1 MGYLTHIVLA
11 LVAQA
16 LVEGGL
22 STHEVMPLAVLSL
35 VFVPHVLSF
44 LAHRLFI
51 AGRFKPGELAY
62 RLLSASAP
70 LLYLIAL
77 SVFGWQA
84 TVAEWTGRSSSFLSW
99 PDWSVVLVFLPFV
112 VFELAAIDARA
123 RVTVSARER
132 TRWRTFQWR
141 MFASGLAPLALY
153 LAVAL
158 LVGLSEPLRVR
169 IETVGVW
176 SALFVLVMLGVLG
189 WTLPFLLKN
198 TWEME
203 PVPEGPQRDVLLSV
217 AEMARFGE
225 PKLFVWKTGYT
236 TANAAI
242 VGVTKKS
249 RVVLF
254 SDSLLAQMGPS
265 ELAAV
270 FAHEMGHAFRRHV
283 PIFVVFVLG
292 FVMLGDLL
300 AQHYFSEQPVWAG
313 VTIIGVMTAW
323 FFSFGFLSRRFELEA
338 DLFSQDLLGEVRSL
352 ISALEKVG
360 GHFRDIAS
368 WRHFSTAERVN
379 FLERAQVDPNVG
391 RRLKRDLRRFTYLGI
406 ALFVATGVLQVT
418 RLWGSFA
425 EDEVRA
431 DLRLGHYERAQER
444 MQASDSIDPGLRAAV
459 ERAYE
464 AREDSSIPALAG
476 RALSALQVG
485 DVARAR
491 EWLQL
496 GALRGDMTLAVM
508 DEYLAEHGASNLPA
522 QFVQRLIALTESS
535 KRGAQ

>member
-1 MGYLTHIVLA
+1 MGYLSHIVLA

-22 STHEVMPLAVLSL
+22 TTHDVVPLGVLAL

-44 LAHRLFI
+44 AAHRLFL
-51 AGRFKPGELAY
+51 AGRFKPGELVY
-62 RLLSASAP
+62 RLLSFSAP
-70 LLYLIAL
+70 LLYLVAL
-77 SVFGWQA
+77 AVFGWQA
-84 TVAEWTGRSSSFLSW
+84 TVAAWTGRASTFLAW
-99 PDWSVVLVFLPFV
+99 PDWSIVLVFLPFV
-112 VFELAAIDARA
+112 VFELAAIDARS
-123 RVTVSARER
+123 RITVSARER
-132 TRWRTFQWR
+132 RRWRMFQTR

-153 LAVAL
+153 LLVAL
-158 LVGLSEPLRVR
+158 IVGLSEPLRVR
-169 IETVGVW
+169 IEMVGVW
-176 SALFVLVMLGVLG
+176 SALFVLTMLVVLG

-203 PVPEGPQRDVLLSV
+203 PVPDGPQRDLLLSV
-217 AEMARFGE
+217 AEMAHFGE
-225 PKLFVWKTGYT
+225 PKLFVWKTGHT

-300 AQHYFSEQPVWAG
+300 AQHYFSDQPVWAG
-313 VTIIGVMTAW
+313 VTILGVMVAW

-338 DLFSQDLLGEVRSL
+338 DLFSLDLLGEVRSL
-352 ISALEKVG
+352 MSALEKVG
-360 GHFRDIAS
+360 GTFRDIAS

-379 FLERAQVDPNVG
+379 FLERAQDDPNVG

-406 ALFVATGVLQVT
+406 ALFVVTGALQAT
-418 RLWGSFA
+418 RLWGTYT

-431 DLRLGHYERAQER
+431 DLRLGLFEKAQER
-444 MQASDSIDPGLRAAV
+444 VRVSDTVDPRLRAAV

-464 AREDSSIPALAG
+464 ARDDTSIPGLALRALNELKTGEVG
-476 RALSALQVG
+476 RAR
-485 DVARAR
+485 D
-491 EWLQL
+491 WLQL
-496 GALRGDMTLAVM
+496 GALRGEDVM
-508 DEYLAEHGASNLPA
+508 GQMDDYLAEHGATHLPA
-522 QFVQRLIALTESS
+522 ELVQRLAALAAPQTE
-535 KRGAQ
+535 AQ